1 MKRIVAIALISFSV
15 VAAKAEDLPGFPF
28 LMARGH
34 ARKEL
39 PPDMVKISFKIEV
52 FDEVSSN
59 ALSHLTRRSA
69 EVLQFIVGQKV
80 DQKDIVAH
88 EIEKDTVREKKEYQE
103 LKILGYEVR
112 RSISV
117 TLRDLERFDHLMKF
131 LLSTDNVVGTS
142 ADFDRS
148 DREKISRELLAAAS
162 KDAREEAERLAAG
175 FGVQVQSVY
184 AISQRG
190 FSNIGGEFGLDDDA
204 YYRYLPTFMEAD
216 GGKLLF
222 VPATISFNGNVAALF
237 KLKVEE

>member
-1 MKRIVAIALISFSV
+1 
-15 VAAKAEDLPGFPF
+15 
-28 LMARGH
+28 
-34 ARKEL
+34 
-39 PPDMVKISFKIEV
+39 
-52 FDEVSSN
+52 
-59 ALSHLTRRSA
+59 
-69 EVLQFIVGQKV
+69 VLQFIVGQKV